1 MDYFR
6 RPELFETL
14 HVNTNIEYVLPSPL
28 VAESSGEPMLMIHG
42 GPCCSCTQNR
52 SLQTPQ
58 KVLDQDLFHLIDSYC
73 CEEVGFDIET
83 ENVDCVQ
90 DVVDFLCDCCETEEQ
105 SPRLTFDTEKPNV
118 NPMDER
124 FLNSVQVLT
133 DEDLSQEKLSNSR
146 KYDRHFGEKAVEET
160 VKNTVIH
167 NGVCS
172 SGFSSLWLSPGNSAR
187 NL

>member
-28 VAESSGEPMLMIHG
+28 MAESSGEPMLMIHG
-42 GPCCSCTQNR
+42 GPGCSCLQNR

-73 CEEVGFDIET
+73 CEESDLDIET
-83 ENVDCVQ
+83 QNFDCVK
-90 DVVDFLCDCCETEEQ
+90 DVVDILCDCSETELETLE
-105 SPRLTFDTEKPNV
+105 LTIDTKEHQN
-118 NPMDER
+118 DEC
-124 FLNSVQVLT
+124 FSNSVMYT
-133 DEDLSQEKLSNSR
+133 DLLQEPPFNCR
-146 KYDRHFGEKAVEET
+146 KYERHSREKVTAIEET
-160 VKNTVIH
+160 VKNTSIP

-172 SGFSSLWLSPGNSAR
+172 NGFSSLWLSPGNSAR
-187 NL
+187 NM